1 MHFGPPGFLIGFVS
15 RPKPQAELVNGEAG
29 DKPVMNNQTEKN
41 PPAVTPAPEVSLKWK
56 DITQLLKQ
64 KLTSQAFEKTLGYAP
79 RVSSRKTT
87 LCRHTVG
94 EARRYDA

>member
-29 DKPVMNNQTEKN
+29 DKPVMKNGMEKT
-41 PPAVTPAPEVSLKWK
+41 PAAVAPAPEVPLDWK

-64 KLTSQAFEKTLGYAP
+64 KLTSQAFEKTLKYVP
-79 RVSSRKTT
+79 RVCS
-87 LCRHTVG
+87 CHHTVG
-94 EARRYDA
+94 EAKSYDARA